1 MIKKAIIG
9 LVAVAAIFGLRPV
22 LRRTGHQ
29 MRKRCEEMAGQFA
42 GRGAAA
48 RSA

>member
-9 LVAVAAIFGLRPV
+9 LVAAAAIFGLRPV

-48 RSA
+48 RSV

>member
-48 RSA
+48 GSV